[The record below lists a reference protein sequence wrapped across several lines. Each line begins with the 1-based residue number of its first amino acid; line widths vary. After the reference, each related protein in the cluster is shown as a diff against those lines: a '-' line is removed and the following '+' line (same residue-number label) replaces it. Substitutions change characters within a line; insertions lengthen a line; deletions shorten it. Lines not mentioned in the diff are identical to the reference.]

1 MHTIRCPQLLQSA
14 VKQAKMAPLFAAA
27 SHASLLPLFSPE
39 PAAAGLLGR
48 GTLRP
53 RTSTLRLHR
62 APGATGRGRGRG
74 RGSIPDEWG
83 ERSPPGPPEPPAQ
96 PDPPIDEDE
105 WGSDATE
112 GNALPVVVDEWGQP
126 GEPEA
131 EAPTAAD
138 PPSPSA
144 DDEWGKEPQA
154 PVAEE
159 EGDDEQ
165 AEKREELKRCLVDTV
180 YGSDL
185 GFRASTEVRGEVVEL
200 VIQLEAANPT
210 AAPVEAPDLLDGNWI
225 LIYTAYSELL
235 PILAAGATPFVKVKQ
250 ISQEIDSKSM
260 TIVNASTL
268 TTPFASFSFSATAS
282 FEVQSPSRIE
292 VQFKEGSFKPP
303 AISSSVDLPQ
313 EVDIFG
319 QKINLGPVQQA
330 LNPLQQAFASIAGS
344 ISGQPPLKVPI
355 PGNNR
360 GRSWLLTTYLD
371 KDFRISR
378 GDGGLFVLAR
388 EGSPLLDQL

>member
-1 MHTIRCPQLLQSA
+1 
-14 VKQAKMAPLFAAA
+14 MAPLFAAA
-27 SHASLLPLFSPE
+27 SHASLLPLSSLDR
-39 PAAAGLLGR
+39 PAAGHLVR

-53 RTSTLRLHR
+53 HTSSLRLR
-62 APGATGRGRGRG
+62 RPPGATGRGRGRG
-74 RGSIPDEWG
+74 RGGIPDEWG
-83 ERSPPGPPEPPAQ
+83 ERSPPDNPEPPAQ

-105 WGSDATE
+105 WGRDDSAE
-112 GNALPVVVDEWGQP
+112 GNSRPIVVDEWGEP
-126 GEPEA
+126 GVPEPE
-131 EAPTAAD
+131 PPSAAD

-144 DDEWGKEPQA
+144 DDDWGKEPEA
-154 PVAEE
+154 PAPAPAPAAEE
-159 EGDDEQ
+159 DEQ
-165 AEKREELKRCLVDTV
+165 EVKREELKRCLVDTV

-200 VIQLEAANPT
+200 VTQLEAVNPT
-210 AAPVEAPDLLDGNWI
+210 TAPVESPDLLDGNWI

-235 PILAAGATPFVKVKQ
+235 PILAAGATPLVKVKQ
-250 ISQEIDSKSM
+250 ISQEIDSKIM

-292 VQFKEGSFKPP
+292 VQFKEGSFQPP
-303 AISSSVDLPQ
+303 TISSSVDLPQ
-313 EVDIFG
+313 QVDIFG
-319 QKINLGPVQQA
+319 QKISLGPVQQA

-360 GRSWLLTTYLD
+360 ARSWLLTTYLD
-371 KDFRISR
+371 KDLRISR
-378 GDGGLFVLAR
+378 GDGGLFILAK